1 MTLQIYSD
9 GTPLGHRFRCRGLGH
24 AKTLVF
30 DHLTVGYRGVTAEV
44 VDEEGEVI
52 AYYENG
58 FWREVSDGS

>member
-1 MTLQIYSD
+1 MTLQICSYD
-9 GTPLGHRFRCRGLGH
+9 IPGGKRFWCRGLGH

-44 VDEEGEVI
+44 VDEDGEVI

-58 FWREVSDGS
+58 FWREVSDES